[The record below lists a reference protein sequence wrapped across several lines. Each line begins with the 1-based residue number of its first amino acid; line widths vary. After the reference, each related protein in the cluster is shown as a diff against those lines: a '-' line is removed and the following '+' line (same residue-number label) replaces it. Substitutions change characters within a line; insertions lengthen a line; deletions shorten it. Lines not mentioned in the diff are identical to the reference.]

1 LESGTAL
8 GRAYVDFLP
17 KTDPGG
23 YGLESLPPNPGYGLW
38 KEACLKSGAAA
49 WEAGRAPERPPSAST
64 GQPETPTLPAWAVEE
79 AGPKSELTA
88 WGSAVQGAGRARA
101 RGQRRRVRAA
111 QVGLVTYGTHVHVHE
126 LGFTECA
133 KSYVFQARGAP
144 ALARRILPTLTLI
157 PARTT
162 PCPPARPAA
171 RSPPALR
178 DRGACLR
185 PAAEAPPSAVLADCW
200 PARLARVRRAWRAPG
215 TKPARSCSAVR
226 FEV

>member
-1 LESGTAL
+1 MESGTAL

-23 YGLESLPPNPGYGLW
+23 YGLESLPPNPGCGLW

-144 ALARRILPTLTLI
+144 ALARRILPNLNLSLHAI
-157 PARTT
+157 
-162 PCPPARPAA
+162 PCPPTPHLARPLALPRA
-171 RSPPALR
+171 PPLHCVIAEPASGLR
-178 DRGACLR
+178 PRRPPPHFLRGAGPLASRGCGVRGAC
-185 PAAEAPPSAVLADCW
+185 
-200 PARLARVRRAWRAPG
+200 G
-215 TKPARSCSAVR
+215 T
-226 FEV
+226 